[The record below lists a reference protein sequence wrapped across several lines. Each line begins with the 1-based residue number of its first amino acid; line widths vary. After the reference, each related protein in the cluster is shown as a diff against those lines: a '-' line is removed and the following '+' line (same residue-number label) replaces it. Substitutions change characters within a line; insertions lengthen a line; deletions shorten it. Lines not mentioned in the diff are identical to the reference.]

1 MTSRP
6 SWISRST
13 RHSPARNTK
22 CAKSQGVWKYK
33 QVSEKSSIK
42 KGASSGGL
50 VQRRQVLPEMEM
62 SFNNQQMGETGS
74 TLYHKLVWGI
84 LIIMAKASA
93 EILRLHRWTAIVYKA
108 SSQAPHV
115 AFCDPNLAL
124 VFFFPAVYR
133 ISTPAPT
140 APPYLYWPLDRHLS
154 RLESPERPYPSIS

>member
-1 MTSRP
+1 
-6 SWISRST
+6 
-13 RHSPARNTK
+13 
-22 CAKSQGVWKYK
+22 
-33 QVSEKSSIK
+33 
-42 KGASSGGL
+42 
-50 VQRRQVLPEMEM
+50 M

-124 VFFFPAVYR
+124 VFFFQPYIGYLR
-133 ISTPAPT
+133 RHPRLRLISTG
-140 APPYLYWPLDRHLS
+140 LS
-154 RLESPERPYPSIS
+154 IGIYHV